1 MRAILI
7 REDNLLVWGEVP
19 DPVRKNNEIVI
30 EVHAAALNRAD
41 LMQRDGN
48 YPSPP
53 GWPEWMGLEVAGV
66 VIEAPEQ
73 GRWQIGD
80 KVCALLGGGGYA
92 EKVAVPANMVL
103 PVPKGLSM
111 AEAAAIPEVFATS
124 YLNLC
129 IEGRMKSGDTVFIQ
143 AGVSGLGMAAIQM
156 AKEFGAKVITTV
168 SSERKVKFVKKLGAD
183 IIINRKQESISGILA
198 QHPVNVAIDCVA
210 GPDLGLCL
218 KTMASGG
225 RWIVVAT
232 LGGSMSELNM
242 FDFFKRGV
250 KLIGSTLRSQTTEM
264 KAEILAR
271 LEKELWPAFSS
282 GKIKVLIHKILPIT
296 LAEDAHRILRNNE
309 NIGKVVL
316 NVLP

>member
-7 REDNLLVWGEVP
+7 NKDKSLVWSEVLGP
-19 DPVRKNNEIVI
+19 QREENEIII
-30 EVHAAALNRAD
+30 EVYSAAINRAD
-41 LMQRDGN
+41 LMQREGN

-53 GWPEWMGLEVAGV
+53 GWPEWMGLEVAGI

-92 EKVAVPANMVL
+92 EKVAVLANMVL
-103 PVPKGLSM
+103 PVPDGLSM

-129 IEGRMKSGDTVFIQ
+129 IEGKMKSDDTVFIQ
-143 AGVSGLGMAAIQM
+143 AGASGLGMAAIQM
-156 AKEFGAKVITTV
+156 AKELGAKVITAV
-168 SSERKVKFVKKLGAD
+168 GSGEKAKFVKKLGAD
-183 IIINRKQESISGILA
+183 VVINRKQESISEILA
-198 QHPVNVAIDCVA
+198 QNPVDVALDCVA
-210 GPDLGLCL
+210 GPELGPCL
-218 KTMASGG
+218 KTMSHGG
-225 RWIVVAT
+225 RWILIAT
-232 LGGSMSELNM
+232 LGGTMSEVNM
-242 FDFFKRGV
+242 LDFFKRGV

-264 KAEILAR
+264 KAEILVR

-296 LAEDAHRILRNNE
+296 KVEEAHAILQNNE

-316 NVLP
+316 MIK

>member
-1 MRAILI
+1 MHAILI
-7 REDNLLVWGEVP
+7 KEDKSLVWSEVP

-30 EVHAAALNRAD
+30 KVHAAAVNRAD
-41 LMQRDGN
+41 LMQREGN

-103 PVPKGLSM
+103 PVPGGLSM

-129 IEGRMKSGDTVFIQ
+129 MEGKMKSDDTVFIQ
-143 AGVSGLGMAAIQM
+143 AGASGLGMAATQM
-156 AKEFGAKVITTV
+156 AKKFGAKVITTV
-168 SSERKVKFVKKLGAD
+168 GSERKAEFVKKLGAD
-183 IIINRKQESISGILA
+183 VVINRKQESISEILA

-210 GPDLGLCL
+210 GPDLGLYL
-218 KTMASGG
+218 KTMANGG

-232 LGGSMSELNM
+232 LGGSMCELNM
-242 FDFFKRGV
+242 LDFLKRGV

-264 KAEILAR
+264 KAEILTR

-282 GKIKVLIHKILPIT
+282 GKIKVLIYKILPIT

-309 NIGKVVL
+309 NTGKVVL
-316 NVLP
+316 NVFP